1 MPAAKTRSAWT
12 GMVSASVGSAAF
24 SSSCEAPGPAL
35 SGERIGT
42 KASRLASSEKVLVW
56 YLGVRPRA
64 QGRAQ
69 ICRKWTTLLDSFCS
83 ECAIPL
89 QLC

>member
-1 MPAAKTRSAWT
+1 M
-12 GMVSASVGSAAF
+12 GMVSGNVGSAAF
-24 SSSCEAPGPAL
+24 SSSYEAPGPAL
-35 SGERIGT
+35 SGERIGR

-64 QGRAQ
+64 HGRAQ
-69 ICRKWTTLLDSFCS
+69 IWRKWTCLLDSFCS

-89 QLC
+89 KSC